1 MKLWVTI
8 GSVWIFLDAAEGTS
22 SICYGW
28 QCRFGS
34 AGLAAQLV
42 NTGDN
47 VAVLATWSPGFALQ
61 APPFNYC

>member
-1 MKLWVTI
+1 MQPREHLPS
-8 GSVWIFLDAAEGTS
+8 GMD
-22 SICYGW
+22 
-28 QCRFGS
+28 GS

-47 VAVLATWSPGFALQ
+47 VSVLANWSPGFALQ